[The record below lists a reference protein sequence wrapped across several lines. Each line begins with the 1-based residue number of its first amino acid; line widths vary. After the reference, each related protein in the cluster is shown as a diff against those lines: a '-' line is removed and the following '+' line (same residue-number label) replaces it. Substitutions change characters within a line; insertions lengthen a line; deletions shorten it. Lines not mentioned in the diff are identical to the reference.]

1 MTEERYNSEMAKI
14 REENKD
20 KAQRRSLREARRN
33 WRERKPITTTKLIAA
48 YLFIVLNAI
57 LIYACVAMW
66 HFADLTYLGVLIT
79 DIAAQVVVYLLY
91 IVKSTKEN
99 TSGGITFERAMW
111 EMKNEN
117 EDDEEAVG

>member
-20 KAQRRSLREARRN
+20 KAQRQSLREARRN

-48 YLFIVLNAI
+48 YLFVVLNVI

-91 IVKSTKEN
+91 IIKSTKEN
-99 TSGGITFERAMW
+99 TAGGITFETAMH
-111 EMKNEN
+111 ELEN
-117 EDDEEAVG
+117 DDEAVG

>member
-20 KAQRRSLREARRN
+20 KAQRKALREARRN
-33 WRERKPITTTKLIAA
+33 WKERKPITTTKLIAA

-66 HFADLTYLGVLIT
+66 YFADLTYLGVLIT

-91 IVKSTKEN
+91 IIKSTKEN